1 MKVINFKSSLYNLN
15 INRDD
20 ITTLV
25 VNLIVEVLR
34 NIYLSQ
40 NNTMVLLKSGTK
52 SILEE
57 ETYIKDKVSP
67 IFFQLATLIRIIQKE
82 YFCPKFH
89 AIKNNKKITKVLQ
102 IRQCIHNFLLVI
114 YNHDFNFLGKLFI
127 CK

>member
-25 VNLIVEVLR
+25 VNLTVEVLR

-57 ETYIKDKVSP
+57 ETYIKDKVSH
-67 IFFQLATLIRIIQKE
+67 IFFQL
-82 YFCPKFH
+82 H
-89 AIKNNKKITKVLQ
+89 
-102 IRQCIHNFLLVI
+102 
-114 YNHDFNFLGKLFI
+114 
-127 CK
+127 